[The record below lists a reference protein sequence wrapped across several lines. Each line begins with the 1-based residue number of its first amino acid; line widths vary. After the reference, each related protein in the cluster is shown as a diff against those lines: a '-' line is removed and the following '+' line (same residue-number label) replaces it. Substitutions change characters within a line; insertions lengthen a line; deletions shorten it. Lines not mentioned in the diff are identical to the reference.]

1 MWTTELVTSWQET
14 SVSTETNVSHE
25 CVTMCEWHAQ
35 HDITMLN
42 MSDDHKFVCWLA
54 MSDLQWYPFLL
65 VVVCQDIW
73 YCTARDGSVYIISVM
88 TCGIVKKRIWRF
100 SNVFVRK
107 VVNMNVVILECR
119 SVELNA
125 VQPII
130 FEYSLRHHNFFSVI
144 LLKVTTSK
152 KFYSCI
158 SCFSLYHNRS
168 VTFVQSPGVS
178 ECKEIFF
185 FRWCTV
191 LYNW

>member
-1 MWTTELVTSWQET
+1 
-14 SVSTETNVSHE
+14 
-25 CVTMCEWHAQ
+25 
-35 HDITMLN
+35 
-42 MSDDHKFVCWLA
+42 
-54 MSDLQWYPFLL
+54 
-65 VVVCQDIW
+65 
-73 YCTARDGSVYIISVM
+73 M

-107 VVNMNVVILECR
+107 VVNMNYVILECR

-130 FEYSLRHHNFFSVI
+130 FEYSLRHHKFSSVI

-168 VTFVQSPGVS
+168 VTFVQNAGVS

-185 FRWCTV
+185 SDDVLFCIIGKPWVSNSTV
-191 LYNW
+191 VVFQGQHSPNH